1 MERRKIVAAIVEIAN
16 QLDEMGMY
24 AEANQLTKVA
34 QTAGEQAARGLRD
47 LGVGTMRGIKGFGR
61 DLSKGLKGTYDA
73 AKQGVSDVG
82 EVLDSVG
89 GEYGYGVGR
98 DKREFEMGYAPTSNE
113 SINRKIEVLKTQIQ
127 QGNKSGITFTAQT
140 INALIEEKIQTI
152 MSQPG
157 AQTTS
162 AKNEIVALR
171 QKQFEV
177 RKLRDSFKPGSGSTT
192 GRRSDEGQ
200 FNTPVP
206 EIIAFIDNRARK
218 TNLTKA
224 QIFEMA
230 VAERGP
236 EFANDVAA
244 HLTSQGFQRDQIVKP
259 YVMKKTNL

>member
-1 MERRKIVAAIVEIAN
+1 
-16 QLDEMGMY
+16 
-24 AEANQLTKVA
+24 
-34 QTAGEQAARGLRD
+34 
-47 LGVGTMRGIKGFGR
+47 
-61 DLSKGLKGTYDA
+61 
-73 AKQGVSDVG
+73 
-82 EVLDSVG
+82 
-89 GEYGYGVGR
+89 
-98 DKREFEMGYAPTSNE
+98 
-113 SINRKIEVLKTQIQ
+113 
-127 QGNKSGITFTAQT
+127 
-140 INALIEEKIQTI
+140 

-192 GRRSDEGQ
+192 GRRSNEGQ

-224 QIFEMA
+224 QIYDMA

-236 EFANDVAA
+236 EFANSVAS
-244 HLTSQGFQRDQIVKP
+244 HLEGRGYQRDQIVKP
-259 YVMKKTNL
+259 YGR

>member
-34 QTAGEQAARGLRD
+34 QAAGNQVMKGLRD
-47 LGVGTMRGIKGFGR
+47 IADGTARGFQGFGR
-61 DLSKGLKGTYDA
+61 DLGKGLKGTYDA

-82 EVLDSVG
+82 EVLDDMGSN
-89 GEYGYGVGR
+89 YGYGVGAE
-98 DKREFEMGYAPTSNE
+98 KREFEMGYAPTSNE

-127 QGNKSGITFTAQT
+127 QGNKSGITSTAQG

-224 QIFEMA
+224 QIYEMA

-236 EFANDVAA
+236 EFANDVAS